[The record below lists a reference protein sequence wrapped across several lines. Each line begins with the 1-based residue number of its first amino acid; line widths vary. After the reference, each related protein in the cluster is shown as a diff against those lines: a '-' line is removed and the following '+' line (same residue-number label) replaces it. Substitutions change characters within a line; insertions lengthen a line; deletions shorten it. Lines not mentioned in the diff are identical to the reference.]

1 MRRRARKR
9 NDDMN
14 YRNLMFWTGGVLL
27 ISVIVFGITYAVYS
41 SKVKNE
47 ARVSALNTKK
57 VGELIPSLQTT
68 IENDTETAS
77 TVIGKTVNEM
87 QETNDAANVQVEEE
101 KTKLIEE
108 NIECVEEEQEEAQ
121 ELPKEEQKKELK
133 FISPVEGEI
142 LKAFAKD
149 SLVFSE
155 TLQEWTTH
163 IGIDIKAEKTTVV
176 KASERGIVKSIK
188 NDPRYGLAVTVEHDD
203 GFKTVYAN
211 LLTAEFVSEGESV
224 KQGQTLGTVGTT
236 ATFEASDEPH
246 LHFEIWKDGEAI
258 NPNIYLK

>member
-1 MRRRARKR
+1 MLFR
-9 NDDMN
+9 
-14 YRNLMFWTGGVLL
+14 
-27 ISVIVFGITYAVYS
+27 S
-41 SKVKNE
+41 
-47 ARVSALNTKK
+47 
-57 VGELIPSLQTT
+57 
-68 IENDTETAS
+68 
-77 TVIGKTVNEM
+77 
-87 QETNDAANVQVEEE
+87 
-101 KTKLIEE
+101 
-108 NIECVEEEQEEAQ
+108 EEEQEEAQ